1 MPDKTQPDLA
11 LDALVAEHVLGWT
24 NVHIALYNVRGVP
37 PGYADKQPP
46 DRTVNF
52 PGLGW
57 STVISSA
64 WAVVEAMRAKGYLL
78 ALTGGDLAQPGR
90 PGSAEDL
97 EGVRWIA
104 EFWAGPSFKRAIASA
119 SSAPHAICLAALKA
133 LEVADA

>member
-24 NVHIALYNVRGVP
+24 NVHIAFSNVRGVP

-57 STVISSA
+57 SRVISSA
-64 WAVVEAMRAKGYLL
+64 WAVVEAMRAKGYLTSCL
-78 ALTGGDLAQPGR
+78 NHPS
-90 PGSAEDL
+90 GSWTNGE
-97 EGVRWIA
+97 
-104 EFWAGPSFKRAIASA
+104 ASA
-119 SSAPHAICLAALKA
+119 VARIRQKLEEA
-133 LEVADA
+133 LELLQP

>member
-1 MPDKTQPDLA
+1 MPDKTGPDLA
-11 LDALVAEHVLGWT
+11 LDALVAERVLGWT
-24 NVHIALYNVRGVP
+24 NVHIALSNVRGIP

-46 DRTVNF
+46 DRIVNF

-78 ALTGGDLAQPGR
+78 ALTER
-90 PGSAEDL
+90 PASAEDL

-104 EFWAGPSFKRAIASA
+104 EFWAPLPGFKHAIASA
-119 SSAPHAICLAALKA
+119 PSAPRAICLAALKA
-133 LEVADA
+133 LEVADV